1 MDFFS
6 YLGRENKKDP
16 AGKTP
21 PYMYPYGQYSSMYH
35 LVCVHCRATYPADE
49 IIYNCPR
56 CGHLLA
62 VAYPLDEITVQKKIW
77 EKRPLSVWRYH
88 ELLPVHIE
96 PVTLQEGGTPLY
108 HLKRLGDEMHLP
120 HLYAKHEGINPSGS
134 FKDRGMTVGVSMALQ
149 LNRKSV
155 ACASTGNTSASL
167 AVYAA
172 KAGIPAV
179 VLLPAGKVAVG
190 KVAQALMHGARV
202 ISIRGNFD
210 RALEMVHELCI
221 SHGLYLLNSINP
233 YRLEGQKTIGFEAID
248 QLGSVPDRFVLPV
261 GNAGNISAVHK
272 GLLELRD
279 LGLIDRLPMMTG
291 IQAEGSSPVVRAIRD
306 GLPEVIPEDHPETVA
321 TAIRIGAPVN
331 AEKALVAIRTTGGL
345 AASVTDEEIL
355 QMQRDLARIEGI
367 GVEPASAASV
377 AGVRM
382 LAESGMIDRDERI
395 VCVVTGHLLKD
406 PDTVI
411 KQCEPPTEI
420 DANLP
425 SLLSALHW

>member
-1 MDFFS
+1 
-6 YLGRENKKDP
+6 
-16 AGKTP
+16 
-21 PYMYPYGQYSSMYH
+21 MYH
-35 LVCVHCRATYPADE
+35 LVCVHCRATFPADE
-49 IIYNCPR
+49 IIYNCTR

-62 VAYPLDEITVQKKIW
+62 VAYPLDEITIQKKTW
-77 EKRPLSVWRYH
+77 ERRPLSVWRYR
-88 ELLPVHIE
+88 ELLPVQIE

-108 HLKRLGDEMHLP
+108 HLKRLGGEMHLP
-120 HLYAKHEGINPSGS
+120 HLYAKHEGMNPSGS

-149 LNRKSV
+149 LNRKNV

-190 KVAQALMHGARV
+190 KIAQALMHGARV

-233 YRLEGQKTIGFEAID
+233 YRLEGQKTIGFEAVD
-248 QLGSVPDRFVLPV
+248 QLGGVPDRFVLPV

-306 GLPEVIPEDHPETVA
+306 NLPGVIPEEHPETVA

-345 AASVTDEEIL
+345 ATSVTDDEIL
-355 QMQRDLARIEGI
+355 RMQRDLARIEGI

-377 AGVRM
+377 AGVRK

-406 PDTVI
+406 PETVI
-411 KQCEPPTEI
+411 RQCEPPTEI
-420 DANLP
+420 DADLP

>member
-1 MDFFS
+1 ME
-6 YLGRENKKDP
+6 R
-16 AGKTP
+16 
-21 PYMYPYGQYSSMYH
+21 
-35 LVCVHCRATYPADE
+35 LVCVNCGAAYPAE
-49 IIYNCPR
+49 QILYNCTA

-62 VAYPLDEITVQKKIW
+62 VQYDLNKIKVTKKVW
-77 EKRPLSVWRYH
+77 NKRPLSVWRYR

-96 PVTLQEGGTPLY
+96 PVTMQEGGTPLY
-108 HLKRLGDEMHLP
+108 HLKRLGDEIGLKE
-120 HLYAKHEGINPSGS
+120 LYAKHEGMNPSGS

-149 LNRKSV
+149 LKKRSV

-167 AVYAA
+167 AMYAA

-179 VLLPAGKVAVG
+179 VLLPAGKVALG

-210 RALEMVHELCI
+210 RALEMVHELCL

-248 QLGSVPDRFVLPV
+248 QLGGVPDRFVLPV
-261 GNAGNISAVHK
+261 GNAGNISAVYK
-272 GLLELRD
+272 GLLELKD
-279 LGLIDRLPMMTG
+279 LGFIDSLPMMTG
-291 IQAEGSSPVVRAIRD
+291 IQAQGSSPIVRAIREN
-306 GLPEVIPEDHPETVA
+306 LPEVIPETHPETVA

-331 AEKALVAIRTTGGL
+331 AEKALIAIRKTGGC
-345 AASVTDEEIL
+345 AEWVTDDEIL
-355 QMQRDLARIEGI
+355 RMQRDLARKEGI

-377 AGVRM
+377 AGVRK
-382 LAESGMIDRDERI
+382 LVEIGAIDRSERI

-420 DANLP
+420 DADLP
-425 SLLSALHW
+425 SLLSALQL

>member
-1 MDFFS
+1 
-6 YLGRENKKDP
+6 
-16 AGKTP
+16 
-21 PYMYPYGQYSSMYH
+21 MYPADQYYFMYH
-35 LVCVHCRATYPADE
+35 LVCVNCGATFPADE
-49 IIYNCPR
+49 IIYNCTK

-62 VAYPLDEITVQKKIW
+62 VKYPLDKITVTKAMW
-77 EKRPLSVWRYH
+77 EKRPLSVWRYR
-88 ELLPVHIE
+88 ELLPVRIE
-96 PVTLQEGGTPLY
+96 PVTLKEGGTPLY
-108 HLKRLGDEMHLP
+108 HLERLGKEMGLK
-120 HLYAKHEGINPSGS
+120 HLYAKHEGMNPSGS
-134 FKDRGMTVGVSMALQ
+134 FKDRGMTVGVSIALQ
-149 LNRKSV
+149 LGKKSV

-210 RALEMVHELCI
+210 RALEMVHDLCL

-248 QLGSVPDRFVLPV
+248 QLRAVPDRFVLPV
-261 GNAGNISAVHK
+261 GNAGNISAIHK
-272 GLLELRD
+272 GFMELFE
-279 LGLIDRLPMMTG
+279 LGLIERLPMMTG
-291 IQAEGSSPVVRAIRD
+291 IQAQGSSPVVRAIREN
-306 GLPEVIPEDHPETVA
+306 LPEVIPEKNPETVA

-331 AEKALVAIRTTGGL
+331 AEKALTAIRKTGGL
-345 AASVTDEEIL
+345 AETVTDDEIL
-355 QMQRDLARIEGI
+355 RMQRDLARKEGI

-377 AGVRM
+377 AGIRKLVE
-382 LAESGMIDRDERI
+382 AGAIDRSETI

-411 KQCEPPTEI
+411 KQCEPPIEI
-420 DANLP
+420 NADLP
-425 SLLSALHW
+425 SLLSALHL

>member
-1 MDFFS
+1 ME
-6 YLGRENKKDP
+6 R
-16 AGKTP
+16 
-21 PYMYPYGQYSSMYH
+21 
-35 LVCVHCRATYPADE
+35 LVCVNCGAVYQADE
-49 IIYNCPR
+49 ILYNCTK
-56 CGHLLA
+56 CGHLLE
-62 VAYPLDEITVQKKIW
+62 VRYNLDEVTVSKKAW
-77 EKRPLSVWRYH
+77 QKRPLSVWRYR

-108 HLKRLGDEMHLP
+108 HLRCLGNEMGVKE
-120 HLYAKHEGINPSGS
+120 LYAKHEGMNPSGS

-149 LNRKSV
+149 LNMKSV

-210 RALEMVHELCI
+210 RALEMVHELCL

-233 YRLEGQKTIGFEAID
+233 YRLEGQKTIGFEAVD
-248 QLGSVPDRFVLPV
+248 QLGGVPDRFVLPV
-261 GNAGNISAVHK
+261 GNAGNISAVYK

-279 LGLIDRLPMMTG
+279 LGFIGSLPMMTG
-291 IQAEGSSPVVRAIRD
+291 IQAVGSSPVVRAIREN
-306 GLPEVIPEDHPETVA
+306 LPEVIPELHPETVA

-331 AEKALVAIRTTGGL
+331 AEKALTAIRKTGGL

-355 QMQRDLARIEGI
+355 RMQRDLARKEGI

-377 AGVRM
+377 AGVRK
-382 LAESGMIDRDERI
+382 LVESGVIDRSERI

-411 KQCEPPTEI
+411 RQCEPPTEI
-420 DANLP
+420 DADLP
-425 SLLSALHW
+425 SLLSALRL

>member
-1 MDFFS
+1 
-6 YLGRENKKDP
+6 
-16 AGKTP
+16 
-21 PYMYPYGQYSSMYH
+21 MYH
-35 LVCVHCRATYPADE
+35 LACVNCGATYPADE
-49 IIYNCPR
+49 ILYNCKK

-62 VAYPLDEITVQKKIW
+62 VKYPIDEISINKKEW
-77 EKRPLSVWRYH
+77 DKRPLSVWRYR
-88 ELLPVHIE
+88 ELLPVHIK
-96 PVTLQEGGTPLY
+96 PVSLYEGGTPLY
-108 HLKRLGDEMHLP
+108 HLERLGGEMGIP
-120 HLYAKHEGINPSGS
+120 HLYAKHEGMNPSGS

-149 LNRKSV
+149 LGKKSV

-190 KVAQALMHGARV
+190 KVAQALMHGAKV

-210 RALEMVHELCI
+210 RALEMVHDLCL

-233 YRLEGQKTIGFEAID
+233 YRLEGQKTIGFEAVD
-248 QLGSVPDRFVLPV
+248 QLGDVPDRFVLPV

-272 GLLELRD
+272 GLMELKE
-279 LGLIDRLPMMTG
+279 LGFIDRLPMMTG
-291 IQAEGSSPVVRAIRD
+291 IQALGSSPIVRAIREN
-306 GLPEVIPEDHPETVA
+306 LPEVVPELHPETVA

-331 AEKALVAIRTTGGL
+331 AEKALTAIRSTGGL
-345 AASVTDEEIL
+345 AESVTDEEIL
-355 QMQRDLARIEGI
+355 RMQRDLARKEGI

-377 AGVRM
+377 AGIRK

-406 PDTVI
+406 PETVI

-420 DANLP
+420 NADMA
-425 SLLSALHW
+425 SLLSALQL